1 MKNSKELK
9 DIVKDLSS
17 VQKLAQGLRTKG
29 YNIPM
34 KDINAQ
40 KERAEK
46 SLRRAKVREE
56 AHA

>member
-1 MKNSKELK
+1 MKE
-9 DIVKDLSS
+9 IVKDISV
-17 VQKLAQGLRTKG
+17 VQKLAKGLRTRG

-40 KERAEK
+40 KERATKALKRAE
-46 SLRRAKVREE
+46 LREN

>member
-1 MKNSKELK
+1 MKTSKELK
-9 DIVKDLSS
+9 EIVKDISV
-17 VQKLAQGLRTKG
+17 VQKLAKGLRTRG

-40 KERAEK
+40 KERATK
-46 SLRRAKVREE
+46 ALKRAEMREN